1 MDPETE
7 RILASGRGERAA
19 PGWAAVML
27 VATLA
32 VLESV
37 DAEIFSNP
45 HIPLPNP

>member
-1 MDPETE
+1 MEPEVYQA
-7 RILASGRGERAA
+7 LASGRGERAA

-37 DAEIFSNP
+37 DVEIFSNP